1 MRRNEVALG
10 VTRLRD
16 DEVDIAVGVIDKG
29 SSSIMKERLP
39 QNDIDNGGLDHIK
52 LDKKPEVIDCERD
65 VGSQAQDNEVRA
77 R

>member
-1 MRRNEVALG
+1 LR

-16 DEVDIAVGVIDKG
+16 DKVDIAFGVIDKG
-29 SSSIMKERLP
+29 SSSIVKEGLP
-39 QNDIDNGGLDHIK
+39 QNDIDDGGLDQIK

-77 R
+77 H